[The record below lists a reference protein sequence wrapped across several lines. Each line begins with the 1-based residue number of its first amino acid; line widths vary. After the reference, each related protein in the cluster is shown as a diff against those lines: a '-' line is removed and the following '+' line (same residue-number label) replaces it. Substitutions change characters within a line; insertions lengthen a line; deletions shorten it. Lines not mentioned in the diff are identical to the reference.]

1 MGVIPRGNFMRA
13 VAAIASVLL
22 VSYAYAEPGGPR
34 PDLVRA
40 LCHKDGCDEFQI
52 TQNSVVREIPDGTLR
67 QVSIDMY
74 KASHAGRQ
82 AAAKE
87 KSYVYCSKRHPT
99 LIAERPGKV
108 VALMIAP
115 FNPDPPET
123 IRKSA
128 NFTAIYFTACHGIE
142 MGRASVASR
151 SGVAESLGYPRVV
164 ETVRAMPLKRPDE
177 ILSLYEPKPVG
188 EVPRRTVQAE
198 PRREPPTFSLEEPR
212 RVPPPYVRAETRRE
226 PSPYDRQE
234 VDPYYGV
241 PVPPRSIPQDD
252 D

>member
-1 MGVIPRGNFMRA
+1 MRA
-13 VAAIASVLL
+13 VAAIASVML

-52 TQNSVVREIPDGTLR
+52 TQNTVVREIPDGTLR

-87 KSYVYCSKRHPT
+87 KSYVYCSNRHPA

-115 FNPDPPET
+115 FNPDSAEAV
-123 IRKSA
+123 RKNA

-177 ILSLYEPKPVG
+177 ILSLYEPKPIG
-188 EVPRRTVQAE
+188 DAPRARTVQAEPLGE

-212 RVPPPYVRAETRRE
+212 RVPPPYVAAETRRE
-226 PSPYDRQE
+226 VSPYDRQP

-241 PVPPRSIPQDD
+241 PVPPRPIPQDD